1 MQKIFHQK
9 YSKSFGNFIYSK
21 RIFYG
26 FFSSEMFWRFFS
38 SHGLHQKYLFNI
50 KKGGVD
56 DNEEGEVKV
65 HRLRVYTL
73 DILTW
78 FLHLRQGIVTFS
90 SFFLFS
96 IISWPFSSNLLYI
109 SFLSTLSHI
118 IHQAIFGF
126 SPHPMTP
133 WQLSEPKYKLIINLS
148 SVK

>member
-38 SHGLHQKYLFNI
+38 SHGLHQKYIFNI

-90 SFFLFS
+90 SFLLFS
-96 IISWPFSSNLLYI
+96 IISWPFSSNLLY
-109 SFLSTLSHI
+109 FFPQHPLSHHSPSDI
-118 IHQAIFGF
+118 WFF
-126 SPHPMTP
+126 SPSNDSLAT
-133 WQLSEPKYKLIINLS
+133 K
-148 SVK
+148 